1 MDPVPDTDD
10 DAVPPR
16 LSVGDPVSRKTRLLA
31 RQCDTCIFHPGNR
44 MHLTTGRLKAIVTD
58 AVADGSY
65 VICHDTLPYG
75 NHPEVKPA
83 VCRGFYDRYRT
94 WRLQVIAELFGF
106 VDVEP
111 PAEPTGD
118 RKGSTG

>member
-1 MDPVPDTDD
+1 MDPVPDTDE
-10 DAVPPR
+10 DAPR

-44 MHLTTGRLKAIVTD
+44 MHLATGRLKAIVAD

-75 NHPEVKPA
+75 NHPDVRPA
-83 VCRGFYDRYRT
+83 VCRGFHDRYRT
-94 WRLQVIAELFGF
+94 WRLQLIGRLFGF
-106 VDVEP
+106 IEVEP
-111 PAEPTGD
+111 PGPASADTPAG
-118 RKGSTG
+118 